1 MSKTPT
7 IKKNLLMIW
16 KAVLDFYLHPLEL
29 PATLQPIEP
38 KTDIKTAELIFWN
51 WYDFM
56 IGTNLKNLEKLNELE
71 RIFGGQRTMLAMYL
85 QGELPII
92 DLAGES
98 WEAVRS
104 DLEKCGITIP
114 RVSAQNI
121 EIPFDV
127 RRQMT
132 IY

>member
-1 MSKTPT
+1 
-7 IKKNLLMIW
+7 MIW

-29 PATLQPIEP
+29 PATLRPIEP
-38 KTDIKTAELIFWN
+38 KTDIPTAKMIFWN

-56 IGTNLKNLEKLNELE
+56 IKTDWDKLNEIE
-71 RIFGGQRTMLAMYL
+71 RILGGQRKLLSLYL
-85 QGELPII
+85 QGELLIF

-114 RVSAQNI
+114 RTSAQNI